1 MALILKDRVKETTT
15 TTGTGAVTLAGATTG
30 YQAFSTIGNA
40 NTTYYC
46 IAGQGTSEWEVGI
59 GTYTASGTT
68 LSRDTILASSNSGS
82 VVTFSAGTKDV
93 FVVYPAGRSVN
104 YNQAGTGVDIV
115 GTISSTGVAT
125 FSAGTVSAPAITTT
139 GDTNTGIYFPA
150 ADTIAFTEGGVES
163 MRITSAGLVGIGT
176 SSPYKTLHVMAG
188 TSGAASATSLAN
200 LIVEH
205 STNTGLNV
213 LTPNTA
219 KGYIT
224 FGDPENGSVGRVE
237 YDHTSNY
244 LALWANA
251 SERMRLD
258 ASGNL
263 GLGVTPSAWAA
274 GNFISAQ
281 IGSGAAITGRGGAG
295 TEDQVYISANA
306 YNDGSWKYIGTNFAS
321 DYYQDN
327 GTHVW
332 RTAASGT
339 AGNAITFTER
349 MRIHNS
355 GGLSI
360 GDTTDPGAGSL
371 RVAGNA
377 TLGDASTDTVTVNGY
392 MGVGGAGASTV
403 GVNVVSAALTGATQY
418 GIAATPVGTGT
429 TQING
434 IAAAAGTSN
443 TAFTVA
449 NASGFRA
456 LNLAKGA
463 ASTITSYHG
472 LYVEDLT
479 QGTNNY
485 GITSLVSS
493 GTNKWNIYASGTAQN
508 YFAGNV
514 GIGTTTP
521 VSLLDV
527 NGTSLFRN
535 TEYGYQ
541 PAPTSLATNT
551 TLSAAQLLTQIIV
564 LTGSLTITMP
574 TGTTLDSGLPANF
587 PNNGSFDFALI
598 DTDPG
603 LCTLAANTGVTIV
616 GSGTV
621 SSSSSASFR
630 LRKTGTAT
638 YVVYRLA

>member
-1 MALILKDRVKETTT
+1 MALPVVIPNTFQNASVSIPLSQLDNNFSTVAVAINGIANGVESLANVNITGGVIGNVNLSNISISSGNVTFTNANVTTLDATNVEVTNIKAKDGTAAATIADSTGIITVASSVLTTT
-15 TTGTGAVTLAGATTG
+15 DINGGTIDGTA
-30 YQAFSTIGNA
+30 IGGSSA
-40 NTTYYC
+40 
-46 IAGQGTSEWEVGI
+46 
-59 GTYTASGTT
+59 ASGAFTT
-68 LSRDTILASSNSGS
+68 MSAS
-82 VVTFSAGTKDV
+82 
-93 FVVYPAGRSVN
+93 
-104 YNQAGTGVDIV
+104 
-115 GTISSTGVAT
+115 GVAT

-281 IGSGAAITGRGGAG
+281 IGRGAAITGRGGAG

-339 AGNAITFTER
+339 AGNAITFTQA
-349 MRIHNS
+349 M
-355 GGLSI
+355 
-360 GDTTDPGAGSL
+360 
-371 RVAGNA
+371 
-377 TLGDASTDTVTVNGY
+377 TLDASG
-392 MGVGGAGASTV
+392 
-403 GVNVVSAALTGATQY
+403 
-418 GIAATPVGTGT
+418 
-429 TQING
+429 
-434 IAAAAGTSN
+434 
-443 TAFTVA
+443 
-449 NASGFRA
+449 
-456 LNLAKGA
+456 NL
-463 ASTITSYHG
+463 
-472 LYVEDLT
+472 
-479 QGTNNY
+479 
-485 GITSLVSS
+485 
-493 GTNKWNIYASGTAQN
+493 
-508 YFAGNV
+508 

-535 TEYGYQ
+535 TQYGYQ

-551 TLSAAQLLTQIIV
+551 TLSVAQLLTQIIV

-587 PNNGSFDFALI
+587 PTNGSFDFTLI
-598 DTDPG
+598 DTDAG
-603 LCTLAANTGVTIV
+603 ACNLAGNTGVTLV
-616 GSGTV
+616 GSGNMDV
-621 SSSSSASFR
+621 NSSASFR